1 MVRVK
6 ICGITNPEDAGLA
19 VKLGVHALGFI
30 FASSPRQISP
40 ERAKEIISG
49 LPPFVQ
55 IVGVF
60 VNEDPS
66 EIKEIARYCGLHLL
80 QLHGN
85 EPPELCRKL
94 FPKTIKAFRLKD
106 EESLKKIGPYQ
117 GSTRAILL
125 DTYVKG
131 KKGGT
136 GRSFDWDLAVKAGE
150 FNMPVILSGGLNPEN
165 ISEAVSMVRPF
176 AVDINSGIE
185 ESPGKKDPDLMKELM
200 KKIWKSGRIQDSPL
214 RS

>member
-6 ICGITNPEDAGLA
+6 VCGITNPEDAGLA

-60 VNEDPS
+60 VNEDTFR
-66 EIKEIARYCGLHLL
+66 IKEIARYCGLHLL
-80 QLHGN
+80 QLHGD
-85 EPPELCRKL
+85 ESPELCRKL

-106 EESLKKIGPYQ
+106 EESLEKIGSYQ

-136 GRSFDWDLAVKAGE
+136 GRSFDWGLAIKAGE

-200 KKIWKSGRIQDSPL
+200 KKIWESGRILYLP
-214 RS
+214 